1 MASRDSW
8 VRPPAGDVPKVLM
21 ASAKLETER
30 RRAQA
35 AIAGKVAAASP
46 RHVSKQRKSAERAP
60 AAADRLLR
68 GK

>member
-1 MASRDSW
+1 MAALAKTED
-8 VRPPAGDVPKVLM
+8 
-21 ASAKLETER
+21 AKLETER

-46 RHVSKQRKSAERAP
+46 RHVSKQRRSAERAP
-60 AAADRLLR
+60 AAANRLLR